1 MASLLPFLFDV
12 DLEQLAKLRYRVCA
26 LPPKLYDA
34 IRDAQGIER
43 GRKPRLTG
51 LDAVV
56 GWAAPIVDALGEW
69 RDPRANANTLR
80 FISLDCD
87 RPADNM
93 EKQLRRCIA
102 LWLGLSCPPEKAS
115 ALAAMLEPGS
125 GRNASLIWSAPKAF
139 PTRLVAGGT
148 SASPQDPLLFDL
160 ITIAA
165 ARQLESQVINENTPH
180 EGRLILTNPHLY
192 SSQGQKLI
200 RSRPSPAD
208 LARSEFGVY
217 FTEVFTLRPRT
228 DPDRKII
235 QLTVNVSTRTYGNG
249 LPSRDRRRHL
259 DLFVKPNN
267 YFGEGSERARSIE
280 LGVHYKDIDRD
291 KENDSNI
298 WARGD
303 RVWIDEI
310 IKHDFPNRQWS
321 GLGVRSI
328 QMDDFAIM
336 IRRGPGHGDKTI
348 VGAGVSGVER
358 LQYLKVLEQR
368 LAQVGMKRV
377 ALERVK
383 HQQSTPKSLKLHRV
397 SSPSDRRAQILAS
410 GLTTGDH
417 TLHICL
423 LQQDSEGLPKLDQ
436 SMDEVLGPVES
447 KEQDRRQYPD
457 GLKVAVHVAPAG
469 VASESLPLRA
479 ELALA
484 ADLSEEARKRIV
496 KAEEARHVDAQLRRI
511 EAHIKA
517 SFDTVPRPAPLIIE
531 MDARTRDEPRQ
542 DPYSLNYEA
551 GQRLGFAVQ
560 AKLVAEAKAD
570 ENPDETSKAEL
581 AKSINVLLD
590 VLRSSGVSALQAH
603 NLEIHGWW
611 MLKSWFKGD
620 RLESPCRVMQ
630 RGSRL
635 SVALLEPGGDI
646 VEVDYPKAQTLVGL
660 GQVFNLSS
668 RSREEKVAT
677 AERFFARVLPHTA
690 QKALIF
696 AEGDN
701 LRQYVRGLQNRHL
714 TPDLLEFGRAGA
726 ASALASLRSGGN
738 HSLVRISA
746 EAGNRP
752 AYVVDGNK
760 GGVTAGLFREASST
774 RVFWVVRRL
783 ITAQDLDLSARRAR
797 TTSRFDPEAKR
808 LSSVNRNFPAMTEI
822 YPLVIGAGLQADQLA
837 FLTRQALG
845 VHMSM
850 RWQRDEAV
858 LPFPLHE
865 ASKLEND

>member
-12 DLEQLAKLRYRVCA
+12 DLEQLATLHYRVCA

-43 GRKPRLTG
+43 VRKPRLAG
-51 LDAVV
+51 LDALV
-56 GWAAPIVDALGEW
+56 GWAAPVVDALGEW
-69 RDPRANANTLR
+69 RDPLANANTLR
-80 FISLDCD
+80 FVSLDCD
-87 RPADNM
+87 SPNDTM
-93 EKQLRRCIA
+93 EKQLRRCMA
-102 LWLGLSCPPEKAS
+102 LWLGLSCPPAKAS
-115 ALAAMLEPGS
+115 ALVAMLEPGT
-125 GRNASLIWSAPKAF
+125 GRQTGLVWSAPKAF
-139 PTRLVAGGT
+139 PTRLVAGGA
-148 SASPQDPLLFDL
+148 SAVPQDNLLFDL

-165 ARQLESQVINENTPH
+165 ARQLENQAINKDTPH

-200 RSRPSPAD
+200 RSRPSLDDPT
-208 LARSEFGVY
+208 RSESGIY

-249 LPSRDRRRHL
+249 RPSRDRRRHL
-259 DLFVKPNN
+259 DLFLKPNN

-280 LGVHYKDIDRD
+280 LAVHYADIDRD
-291 KENDSNI
+291 KENDLNT

-303 RVWIDEI
+303 RAWIDEI
-310 IKHDFPNRQWS
+310 IKHDFPNRQW
-321 GLGVRSI
+321 GELGVKSI
-328 QMDDFAIM
+328 QTDDLAIM
-336 IRRGPGHGDKTI
+336 IRRGAGHGDKTI
-348 VGAGVSGVER
+348 VGSGISGVER
-358 LQYLKVLEQR
+358 HEYLKLLEQR
-368 LAQVGMKRV
+368 LAQIAMQRV
-377 ALERVK
+377 TLERVK
-383 HQQSTPKSLKLHRV
+383 HQRSIPKALRLHRV
-397 SSPSDRRAQILAS
+397 SSTSDRRAQILAS
-410 GLTTGDH
+410 GLTSGDH
-417 TLHICL
+417 TLHLCL
-423 LQQDSEGLPKLDQ
+423 LQQDTEGLTKLDQ
-436 SMDEVLGPVES
+436 SIDEVLGPTES
-447 KEQDRRQYPD
+447 KGPNERQYPD
-457 GLKVAVHVAPAG
+457 GLKVTVHVASSGP
-469 VASESLPLRA
+469 ASESLPLRA
-479 ELALA
+479 ELMLA
-484 ADLSEEARKRIV
+484 PDISEAARKRIIQN
-496 KAEEARHVDAQLRRI
+496 EEARHIEAQRQRI
-511 EAHIKA
+511 ESHISA
-517 SFDTVPRPAPLIIE
+517 SFEKVPRPAPLIIE

-570 ENPDETSKAEL
+570 ENPDEAPKAEL

-603 NLEIHGWW
+603 SHEIHGWW

-620 RLESPCRVMQ
+620 RLESPCRIQ
-630 RGSRL
+630 QSGSRL
-635 SVALLEPGGDI
+635 SVALLESGEDI
-646 VEVDYPKAQTLVGL
+646 VEVDYTKAQGLVSL
-660 GQVFNLSS
+660 GQVFNLSGH
-668 RSREEKVAT
+668 SREEKIAIT
-677 AERFFARVLPHTA
+677 ERFFSRVLPNTA

-696 AEGDN
+696 AEADN
-701 LRQYVRGLQNRHL
+701 LRQYVRGLQNRFL
-714 TPDLLEFGRAGA
+714 KPDLLEFGRVGA
-726 ASALASLRSGGN
+726 ANALASLRSGGN
-738 HSLVRISA
+738 HSLVRIST

-752 AYVVDGNK
+752 AYVVEGNK
-760 GGVTAGLFREASST
+760 GGVTAGLFKEASSA

-808 LSSVNRNFPAMTEI
+808 LTSVNRNFPAMTEI
-822 YPLVIGAGLQADQLA
+822 YPLIIEAGLNADQLA